1 MQHFPFIF
9 ADNDLI
15 GWLVLFFFII
25 VPAIGQLLAKLRA
38 PQPPG
43 GGRRP
48 AKPPGEIVDE
58 IEVFMRRVLGGE
70 DVPERPPVEP
80 QPRPVEQPV
89 QAVVIEDEPR
99 VGQLS
104 KRAKGSFDSEK
115 PAKPIAGPGKEAA
128 TAASHYNQNVHQSF
142 DRQLGALDIA
152 AMQAASPAE
161 PAPLVAGQPPAE
173 SPPLFAAGLAVMLSN
188 PASLAQ
194 AVVLSEIFQ
203 RPEDR

>member
-25 VPAIGQLLAKLRA
+25 VPAIGQLLAKLHA

-48 AKPPGEIVDE
+48 AKPQGEIIDE

-104 KRAKGSFDSEK
+104 KRTKDYFDSEK
-115 PAKPIAGPGKEAA
+115 QTKPIAGPRKEAV
-128 TAASHYNQNVHQSF
+128 AAPQPVRNVQQPL
-142 DRQLGALDIA
+142 DRQLGALDVVTARA
-152 AMQAASPAE
+152 AAE

-203 RPEDR
+203 RPEDRWS